1 MQQGLVLV
9 DAGNLL
15 FKKPLL
21 NSNGIGDRSNT
32 TALITAYGIV
42 RAYRHMSYDAVA
54 ISSND
59 LSAGPEFFQQS
70 NEASF
75 PWVAANVTDKDAHL
89 LFSPHIIKKSGGVT
103 IGIIGLTGANWSAS
117 EDFVISDW
125 RHALRTEIA
134 LLEKSCHIL
143 LVLSN
148 LNASENVEMQKDFS
162 QIDII
167 VTANRRGKNI
177 APQVSHK
184 KLLIESGGRGKY
196 LGKLDI
202 SWQSPD
208 NSPVA
213 QAHEITH
220 QKNRLRLI
228 DVQQSQLERQQE
240 TELTEKEKKPVM
252 DYKSYF
258 LPVKPK
264 SSGDKIGQIVQ
275 DIKKS
280 ITSFNRYRRTGLRQD
295 DPLVRLALQTDEIT
309 GPPSCFDCHE
319 KQTEFWKST
328 RHANAYTTLSRQGES
343 FNLHCLPCHV
353 TAGKITSGSIESELI
368 YLLSLNSDRQTIGCE
383 VCHGPGK
390 QHLLD
395 PGQVAPVR
403 MPAREICIQCHN
415 SERDSNFEYQRKL
428 ATIGCP
434 AG

>member
-70 NEASF
+70 NGASF

-89 LFSPHIIKKSGGVT
+89 LFSPHIIKKSGGIT
-103 IGIIGLTGANWSAS
+103 IGIIGLTGANGSAS

-134 LLEKSCHIL
+134 LLEKNCHIL

-148 LNASENVEMQKDFS
+148 LNASENIEIQKDFS

-202 SWQSPD
+202 SWQGPG
-208 NSPVA
+208 
-213 QAHEITH
+213 
-220 QKNRLRLI
+220 
-228 DVQQSQLERQQE
+228 
-240 TELTEKEKKPVM
+240 KKKKSVM

-353 TAGKITSGSIESELI
+353 TAGKINSGSIESELI